1 MIVFLV
7 FGIQFMVV
15 AIVLF
20 FICANGG
27 EQKDI
32 KPAIALFFYA
42 TGILNILIY
51 SNGDTR
57 LSPMDVYRGKTEL
70 RITYEGKT
78 PVDSTVI
85 YKKGGEE

>member
-1 MIVFLV
+1 MIVFLI
-7 FGIQFMVV
+7 FGILFMVV

-20 FICANGG
+20 FICADK
-27 EQKDI
+27 KDI
-32 KPAIALFFYA
+32 KPIIALFFYA
-42 TGILNILIY
+42 TGMLNILIY

-57 LSPMDVYRGKTEL
+57 PSPMDVYRGKTEL

-85 YKKGGEE
+85 YKKGGEND

>member
-1 MIVFLV
+1 MIVFLIL
-7 FGIQFMVV
+7 GILFTTV
-15 AIVLF
+15 ALVLS
-20 FICANGG
+20 FICANR
-27 EQKDI
+27 EQQNI
-32 KPAIALFFYA
+32 GPVIALFLYA
-42 TGILNILIY
+42 TGMLNILVY

-57 LSPMDVYRGKTEL
+57 PSPMDVYRGKTEL

>member
-7 FGIQFMVV
+7 WGILFMVV

-20 FICANGG
+20 FICADR
-27 EQKDI
+27 EQKGI
-32 KPAIALFFYA
+32 KPAIALILYA
-42 TGILNILIY
+42 TGMLNILIY

-57 LSPMDVYRGKTEL
+57 PSPMDVYRGKTEL
-70 RITYEGKT
+70 LITYEGKT

-85 YKKGGEE
+85 YKKGDNE

>member
-7 FGIQFMVV
+7 FGILFMVV

-20 FICANGG
+20 HIDADK
-27 EQKDI
+27 KDI
-32 KPAIALFFYA
+32 KPSIALILYA
-42 TGILNILIY
+42 IGMLNILIY
-51 SNGDTR
+51 SNYDTR
-57 LSPMDVYRGKTEL
+57 PSPMDVYRGKTEL

>member
-7 FGIQFMVV
+7 WGILFMVV

-20 FICANGG
+20 FICADR
-27 EQKDI
+27 EQKGI
-32 KPAIALFFYA
+32 KPAIALILYA
-42 TGILNILIY
+42 TGMLNILIY

-57 LSPMDVYRGKTEL
+57 PSPMDVYRGKTEL

>member
-7 FGIQFMVV
+7 FGILFMVV

-20 FICANGG
+20 LICANI
-27 EQKDI
+27 EQEGI
-32 KPAIALFFYA
+32 KPAVALILYTA
-42 TGILNILIY
+42 GMLNILVY

-57 LSPMDVYRGKTEL
+57 PSPMDVYRGKTEL
-70 RITYEGKT
+70 RIIYEGKT

-85 YKKGGEE
+85 YKEGD

>member
-7 FGIQFMVV
+7 FGILFMVV

-20 FICANGG
+20 FICANR
-27 EQKDI
+27 EQKGL
-32 KPAIALFFYA
+32 KPAVALILYA
-42 TGILNILIY
+42 AGMLNILVY
-51 SNGDTR
+51 SNADTR
-57 LSPMDVYRGKTEL
+57 PSAMDVYKGKTEL

-85 YKKGGEE
+85 YKEGDEK

>member
-7 FGIQFMVV
+7 FGILFMVV

-20 FICANGG
+20 FICANR
-27 EQKDI
+27 EQKGI
-32 KPAIALFFYA
+32 KPAVALILYA
-42 TGILNILIY
+42 AGMLNILVY
-51 SNGDTR
+51 SNADTR
-57 LSPMDVYRGKTEL
+57 PSPMDVYRGKKTEL

-85 YKKGGEE
+85 YKEH